1 MPIDVVID
9 LEPPRWSGDTTIDS
23 IVYEVLAF
31 ATEIA
36 RDEVEA
42 IWPVG
47 KDPRQP
53 RSFQL
58 FRTNGLQVVN
68 EAPYIQHVHRVGE
81 RGLTI
86 VENEV
91 EQVAKESA
99 QEAVRVTEQELGDKL
114 DAAVYDILRETLGR

>member
-1 MPIDVVID
+1 MPIDVTVN
-9 LEPPRWSGDTTIDS
+9 LEPPAFSGDTTIDS

-36 RDEVEA
+36 RDEIEA

-53 RSFQL
+53 RSFRL
-58 FRTNGLQVVN
+58 FRVNGLQVVN
-68 EAPYIQHVHRVGE
+68 DAPYTEWVHRVGE
-81 RGLTI
+81 RGLAI

-91 EQVAKESA
+91 PQVAEESA
-99 QEAVRVTEQELGDKL
+99 QEAVRVTEAELGDKL

>member
-1 MPIDVVID
+1 MPIDVTVN
-9 LEPPRWSGDTTIDS
+9 LEPPAFSGDTTIDS
-23 IVYEVLAF
+23 VVYEVLAF

-53 RSFQL
+53 RSFRL
-58 FRTNGLQVVN
+58 FRVNGLQVVN
-68 EAPYIQHVHRVGE
+68 DAPYTEWVHRVGE

-91 EQVAKESA
+91 PQVAEESA

-114 DAAVYDILRETLGR
+114 DAAVYDILRQTLGG